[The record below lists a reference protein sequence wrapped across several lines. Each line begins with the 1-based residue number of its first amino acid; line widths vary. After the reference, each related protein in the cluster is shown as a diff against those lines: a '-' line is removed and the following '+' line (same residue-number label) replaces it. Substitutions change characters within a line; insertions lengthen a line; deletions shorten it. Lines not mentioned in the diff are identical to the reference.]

1 MTRPLPLACS
11 VHIFLYMRKDLRT
24 AFIGALELARAT
36 IGDIGEAIGRSYRAL
51 MSYRSG
57 ERRVTPDA
65 ARLLAGYLR
74 SRSEM
79 FTAAA
84 DELDAA
90 AQKEEKSD
98 A

>member
-1 MTRPLPLACS
+1 MS
-11 VHIFLYMRKDLRT
+11 KDLRT

-36 IGDIGEAIGRSYRAL
+36 IGDIGEAIGRSYRSL

-57 ERRVTPDA
+57 ERRITPDA
-65 ARLLAGYLR
+65 ARLLASYLR

-84 DELDAA
+84 DELEAEAESEEANDA
-90 AQKEEKSD
+90 
-98 A
+98 